1 MVAGVGG
8 AVRGA
13 IVKDFGKVTAHTAIF
28 KMHNQQKPIVQHME
42 LCSVLCASL
51 DGRRVGGRID
61 ACKCMA
67 ESHHCSPETITTSL
81 ISYTPIQKVFGVNK
95 MKFKKKTV
103 MVKYQVF

>member
-67 ESHHCSPETITTSL
+67 ESLHCSPETITTSL